1 MSENKRT
8 IIDSWP
14 SLKDEMEIFLSDT
27 DAWVINQ
34 LSSAYDTKDWN
45 AVGKLLE
52 IMIFVHN
59 LSHSH

>member
-1 MSENKRT
+1 MSEKKHT

-14 SLKDEMEIFLSDT
+14 SLKNDLGTFLTDT
-27 DAWVINQ
+27 DAWVIAQ
-34 LSSAYDTKDWN
+34 LTDAYDTKDWN

-52 IMIFVHN
+52 IMNFVHN